1 MLLEDLLESQ
11 RIKCI
16 KWLQYQKNVYID
28 KLADIVNKYN
38 NTYRNI
44 KMKPVDVKP
53 STYIDFNK
61 ENNKDF
67 PTFKVVDHVKPSF
80 CQ

>member
-1 MLLEDLLESQ
+1 MKSWLE
-11 RIKCI
+11 
-16 KWLQYQKNVYID
+16 KNEIEMFS
-28 KLADIVNKYN
+28 N
-38 NTYRNI
+38 
-44 KMKPVDVKP
+44 M
-53 STYIDFNK
+53 YIDFNK